1 MGAGSFV
8 HLCACTSCAR
18 YVWSV
23 NAARARCA
31 FVTWTPMTSAVI
43 LGLAAG
49 AWPANAEVGAMAK
62 AAMTAPMMAMRF
74 MVGSLLVRSVMAGA

>member
-1 MGAGSFV
+1 
-8 HLCACTSCAR
+8 
-18 YVWSV
+18 
-23 NAARARCA
+23 
-31 FVTWTPMTSAVI
+31 VI

-74 MVGSLLVRSVMAGA
+74 MVGSLLVRSVMGGA